1 MRYDEVCTRGIGAT
15 RCQPPG
21 KPVRPGG
28 RNPHGVKSAPK
39 TDTGIFFGTWE
50 PHSGLF
56 LPSATKM
63 IEATDDRA
71 NEGRSL
77 RSSQR
82 AGKPST
88 SAFCKEWAKAGSG
101 YKL

>member
-28 RNPHGVKSAPK
+28 RTPHGVQSAPK
-39 TDTGIFFGTWE
+39 TDTGIVIGTWE
-50 PHSGLF
+50 PHSCFF
-56 LPSATKM
+56 LPSAMKM

-71 NEGRSL
+71 NEGW
-77 RSSQR
+77 SSQR